1 MTTASRRRDSDLC
14 VSDHVERYRDALDA
28 WNRRD
33 LVWILEQAAPDF
45 EFHTAGLF
53 PGIDSVY
60 NGREGMVEFWTTFI
74 EEPWALFE
82 LRIDSLDDAGDNRVL
97 ALLTF
102 NGTDRE
108 SGQHVTKPYAH
119 LATFRGDE
127 VARIDAFSDWDS
139 ARAAVAG
146 TA

>member
-1 MTTASRRRDSDLC
+1 
-14 VSDHVERYRDALDA
+14 VSDHVEHYRDALDA

-53 PGIDSVY
+53 PGIESVY
-60 NGREGMVEFWTTFI
+60 SGREGMVEFWTTFI

-82 LRIDSLDDAGDNRVL
+82 LQIDSLDEVGDDRVL

-102 NGTDRE
+102 SGTDRE
-108 SGQHVTKPYAH
+108 SGQEVTKPYAH
-119 LATFRGDE
+119 LATFRGAE
-127 VARIDAFSDWDS
+127 VARIDAFPDWES
-139 ARAAVAG
+139 ARAAAID
-146 TA
+146 A

>member
-1 MTTASRRRDSDLC
+1 
-14 VSDHVERYRDALDA
+14 VSETDENVERYREALEA

-45 EFHTAGLF
+45 QFHTAQLF

-60 NGREGMVEFWTTFI
+60 SGREGMVEFWTTFI

-82 LRIDSLDDAGDNRVL
+82 LEIESLEVAADGRVL

-108 SGQHVTKPYAH
+108 SGREIRKPYAH
-119 LATFRGDE
+119 LVAFRGAE
-127 VARIDAFSDWDS
+127 VSRIDAFDDWDE
-139 ARAAVAG
+139 AREAAERG
-146 TA
+146 